1 MDVHCLNLNYFQ
13 ECTNIAVS
21 AGLFGFVIGGFSRS
35 RKAFD
40 LFVAE
45 NKHEMFRH
53 PREAQVL
60 IIIESCAKSTYF
72 NNLLPVTTPKYCN
85 SPISA
90 RTDIFTLCR
99 QKGMTV

>member
-72 NNLLPVTTPKYCN
+72 NNLLRLLN
-85 SPISA
+85 IA
-90 RTDIFTLCR
+90 TLQSVLEQTYLPCVV
-99 QKGMTV
+99 KWV